1 MEYKSSSRQKHHLI
15 FITAHLALWIQGG
28 CPPVLICDLWGSW
41 PHNVPPISC
50 AGAKFI
56 LPHLKLHQFG
66 CFPLSDFLKHHQD
79 VLFFFSFGKPAEGCS
94 FTVKMGEQSNW
105 KKSPEWRQSAA
116 GIASAKAAWKFWLPK
131 GLQSSRAFQEL
142 PGNANRSFW
151 SKSKLK
157 FWGKCEYI
165 KTLIQ
170 CEVPV
175 GGAEHRL
182 WIFRAAHPC
191 PYFVLLKNNRS
202 EEVTTNLL
210 AELSLEFCAPNLRV
224 GMMVFGLHDL
234 GELLQP

>member
-1 MEYKSSSRQKHHLI
+1 MDSGRVSPSSY
-15 FITAHLALWIQGG
+15 LWPSGVLTSQCATNKLCWSKIHFTPFKTTSVWMF
-28 CPPVLICDLWGSW
+28 PPLRLFETSPRCS
-41 PHNVPPISC
+41 
-50 AGAKFI
+50 
-56 LPHLKLHQFG
+56 
-66 CFPLSDFLKHHQD
+66 
-79 VLFFFSFGKPAEGCS
+79 FFFSFGKPAEGCS

-182 WIFRAAHPC
+182 WIFRAAHPS